1 MVDVTQAALELPDPL
16 SKRGPYFGN
25 SFRTEEQQHDQRKN
39 EPVRDTE
46 FAHRPLLSDQR
57 AHCSLESQCVR
68 ASRIHRDPTWLKLF
82 NLRTDVL
89 LIAVGK
95 VPEAE
100 LRLRTRFAVSI
111 YHFPLL

>member
-57 AHCSLESQCVR
+57 AHCSLDSQRVR
-68 ASRIHRDPTWLKLF
+68 ASRIRRGSNRANAFQSADG
-82 NLRTDVL
+82 RTSRSSWDNTL
-89 LIAVGK
+89 D
-95 VPEAE
+95 
-100 LRLRTRFAVSI
+100 
-111 YHFPLL
+111 